1 MSDSLASSLK
11 VKQEARERF
20 YSLQRWLME
29 RRDDVLQAP
38 MYMKGEFWCQKCHRD
53 FDATGH
59 KEVRVPPKGVWFA
72 YYVGICP
79 KGHFAL
85 RYITDKLLDPY
96 FYRSL
101 RVKMMQGQY
110 ADDMLQPWQP
120 RFRQLYPRQ
129 YAKLYLQQ
137 QGVELQ

>member
-1 MSDSLASSLK
+1 MESLATSLK

-20 YSLQRWLME
+20 MALQKWLFE
-29 RRDDVLQAP
+29 RRDAILKSPTYVQT
-38 MYMKGEFWCQKCHRD
+38 EFWCNHCAKD

-79 KGHFAL
+79 KGHHAL
-85 RYITDKLLDPY
+85 RYITDVLTDPY
-96 FYRSL
+96 FYKSVRI
-101 RVKMMQGQY
+101 KIQQGRY
-110 ADDMLQPWQP
+110 ADEMLQPWQP
-120 RFRQLYPRQ
+120 RFKQIYPLQ

-137 QGVELQ
+137 QGVSLS